1 MRNCK
6 RVSVELEDEVKK
18 VFEQCYR
25 IYFGLPWWLSSKD
38 FTCPCR
44 RLRRHRFYLWAREI
58 PWSRKQQPAPES
70 LPGKPHGQRNLMGY
84 SLWYKE
90 LDTTEHTHTRS
101 MLLMNSKFHKLEVD
115 LLDVE
120 RWRGTHRLCEKTQ
133 TSAEFLAEKGHSCSG
148 EHRSS
153 ISPVFF

>member
-1 MRNCK
+1 
-6 RVSVELEDEVKK
+6 
-18 VFEQCYR
+18 
-25 IYFGLPWWLSSKD
+25 
-38 FTCPCR
+38 
-44 RLRRHRFYLWAREI
+44 
-58 PWSRKQQPAPES
+58 
-70 LPGKPHGQRNLMGY
+70 MGY

-101 MLLMNSKFHKLEVD
+101 MLLMNSKFCKLEVD
-115 LLDVE
+115 LSDVE